1 MAMENITIKING
13 MEVSAPKGST
23 ILEAARLAHIEIPTL
38 CFLKEI
44 NEIGACRICVVE
56 VKGARSL
63 VVSCVY
69 PINEGMEVW
78 TNTPKV
84 LESRRKTLQLLLSN
98 HDRKCLSCV
107 RSGNCELQQLCK
119 ELGVTDEDYYDGERT
134 PSVIDDSA
142 VHMIRDNSKCILCRR
157 CVAVCSEVQ
166 GIGVIGANN
175 RGFATEIGSAFGM
188 GLGETSCVS
197 CGQCIAVCPT
207 GALQEKDCT
216 SEVFAAIADPS
227 KHVIVQTAPAV
238 RAALGE
244 EFGLPIGTNVE
255 GKMAAALRRL
265 GFDRVFDTDFS
276 ADLTIMEEA
285 HEFLDRVKN
294 GGVLPMITSCSPGWV
309 KYCEHYFPDMT
320 ENLSTCKSPQQMF
333 GAIAKSYYAEK
344 MGIDPKDIVSVS
356 VMPCTAKKFEIGR
369 EDEAANGVPDV
380 DISITTRELARMIRK
395 ARIRFLDLPDESFDE
410 PLGLGSGAG
419 VIFGATGGVME
430 AALRTAVET
439 LTGEELPKLEFHE
452 VRGTAG
458 IKEATYHVA
467 DMDVKVAVA
476 SGLGNAR
483 ELLKKV
489 KSGEAD
495 YHFIEIMGCPGGCV
509 NGGGQPQQPG
519 YIRNTVDIRGLRA
532 KVLYDSDEANTI
544 RKSHENTA
552 IKELYATYL
561 GEPGSEKAHHLL
573 HTSYVKR
580 SINQH

>member
-1 MAMENITIKING
+1 
-13 MEVSAPKGST
+13 
-23 ILEAARLAHIEIPTL
+23 
-38 CFLKEI
+38 
-44 NEIGACRICVVE
+44 
-56 VKGARSL
+56 
-63 VVSCVY
+63 
-69 PINEGMEVW
+69 
-78 TNTPKV
+78 
-84 LESRRKTLQLLLSN
+84 
-98 HDRKCLSCV
+98 
-107 RSGNCELQQLCK
+107 
-119 ELGVTDEDYYDGERT
+119 
-134 PSVIDDSA
+134 
-142 VHMIRDNSKCILCRR
+142 
-157 CVAVCSEVQ
+157 
-166 GIGVIGANN
+166 
-175 RGFATEIGSAFGM
+175 
-188 GLGETSCVS
+188 
-197 CGQCIAVCPT
+197 
-207 GALQEKDCT
+207 
-216 SEVFAAIADPS
+216 
-227 KHVIVQTAPAV
+227 
-238 RAALGE
+238 
-244 EFGLPIGTNVE
+244 
-255 GKMAAALRRL
+255 
-265 GFDRVFDTDFS
+265 
-276 ADLTIMEEA
+276 
-285 HEFLDRVKN
+285 
-294 GGVLPMITSCSPGWV
+294 
-309 KYCEHYFPDMT
+309 MT

-561 GEPGSEKAHHLL
+561 ASPEA
-573 HTSYVKR
+573 KR
-580 SINQH
+580 RTICSIPAM

>member
-1 MAMENITIKING
+1 METIKLKING
-13 MEVSAPKGST
+13 IEVTAPKGST
-23 ILEAARLAHIEIPTL
+23 ILEAARLANIEIPTL

-44 NEIGACRICVVE
+44 NEIGACRVCIVE
-56 VKGARSL
+56 LKNGKL
-63 VVSCVY
+63 VTSCVY
-69 PINEGMEVW
+69 PAEDGMEVF

-84 LESRRKTLQLLLSN
+84 MDSRKKTIQLLLSN
-98 HDRKCLSCV
+98 HNRSCLSCV
-107 RSGNCELQQLCK
+107 RSGHCELQELAR
-119 ELGVTDEDYYDGERT
+119 ELGVEDEGYYDGET
-134 PSVIDDSA
+134 TLSEIDTSA
-142 VHMIRDNSKCILCRR
+142 AHMIRDNSKCILCRR

>member
-1 MAMENITIKING
+1 METIKLKING
-13 MEVSAPKGST
+13 IEVTAPKGST

-44 NEIGACRICVVE
+44 NEIGACRVCIVE
-56 VKGARSL
+56 LKNGKL
-63 VVSCVY
+63 VTSCVY
-69 PINEGMEVW
+69 PAEDGMEVF

-84 LESRRKTLQLLLSN
+84 MDSRKKTIQLLLSN
-98 HDRKCLSCV
+98 HNRSCLSCV
-107 RSGNCELQQLCK
+107 RSGHCELQELAR
-119 ELGVTDEDYYDGERT
+119 ELGVEDEGYYDGET
-134 PSVIDDSA
+134 TLSEIDTSA
-142 VHMIRDNSKCILCRR
+142 AHMIRDNSKCILCRR

-452 VRGTAG
+452 IRGTAG

-544 RKSHENTA
+544 RKSHENPA